1 MRRLALP
8 ECKGVTLMDL
18 VYIVMTII
26 LLLIMLEI
34 LKTIKKK

>member
-18 VYIVMTII
+18 VYIALTIVMLLI
-26 LLLIMLEI
+26 LLEM
-34 LKTIKKK
+34 LKTIKRK